1 MSNPIKAPA
10 CHLSWTVTQV
20 SRRLFAV
27 AATLNGADYDF
38 VGNFQS
44 LREAHAAGRLYA
56 NNLAHQQVWAI
67 RERSQTAQNSMTALT
82 KRVKSKMHHKE
93 LDEEEQ
99 TRLPHTSSI
108 ATLHA

>member
-20 SRRLFAV
+20 SRQLFAV
-27 AATLNGADYDF
+27 AATLDGADYDF

-56 NNLAHQQVWAI
+56 NNLAHQQVGTT
-67 RERSQTAQNSMTALT
+67 RERVQA
-82 KRVKSKMHHKE
+82 V
-93 LDEEEQ
+93 
-99 TRLPHTSSI
+99 
-108 ATLHA
+108 

>member
-1 MSNPIKAPA
+1 MLDALSDFDDTSGDLAVSDPIKAPA

-20 SRRLFAV
+20 SRRLFTV

-56 NNLAHQQVWAI
+56 SNLAHNQFKPA
-67 RERSQTAQNSMTALT
+67 S
-82 KRVKSKMHHKE
+82 
-93 LDEEEQ
+93 
-99 TRLPHTSSI
+99 
-108 ATLHA
+108 